1 MNITGAVQRWRTLLL
16 LTATREACAF
26 HHWTWAWDGVCLK
39 PVKVTRENL
48 RMKPTKTRAELR
60 DGNNV
65 LRALLKL
72 LDQNRVSPSPGS
84 LIT

>member
-1 MNITGAVQRWRTLLL
+1 MDLLP
-16 LTATREACAF
+16 TMEVRAF
-26 HHWTWAWDGVCLK
+26 NHCIWVWEGMCLE
-39 PVKVTRENL
+39 PVKATRENL

-60 DGNNV
+60 DENNV

-72 LDQNRVSPSPGS
+72 LDQNKVSLSPGS